1 MDKYIQLFIQ
11 HLQNERRLSAHTV
24 LSYQNDLLQFQKF
37 LNTQFEILPHKAQAE
52 HIRSWMVALKEK
64 GIANRTINRKIATLR
79 SFYKFLLITDR
90 IKTNPAAK
98 IIAPKI
104 EKRLPVFVP
113 ENEMKNLFELI
124 EFEESEKG
132 LRDKLILQLFYFT
145 GMRRSELI
153 NLQITDIDLYNQ
165 SIKVLGKRNKERIVP
180 IHPTLNA
187 TIRQYLKQ
195 KEINN
200 CQTPYLFETEKHK
213 PLNPRTV
220 YTIVKKYL
228 NQVTTISKRSPHI
241 IRHTFATHMLS
252 NGADLNSIKEIL
264 GHTNLAATQV
274 YTHNTV
280 EKIKKIHKQA
290 HPRG

>member
-124 EFEESEKG
+124 EFALE
-132 LRDKLILQLFYFT
+132 I
-145 GMRRSELI
+145 RSC
-153 NLQITDIDLYNQ
+153 
-165 SIKVLGKRNKERIVP
+165 V
-180 IHPTLNA
+180 
-187 TIRQYLKQ
+187 
-195 KEINN
+195 
-200 CQTPYLFETEKHK
+200 
-213 PLNPRTV
+213 
-220 YTIVKKYL
+220 
-228 NQVTTISKRSPHI
+228 
-241 IRHTFATHMLS
+241 
-252 NGADLNSIKEIL
+252 
-264 GHTNLAATQV
+264 
-274 YTHNTV
+274 
-280 EKIKKIHKQA
+280 
-290 HPRG
+290 

>member
-79 SFYKFLLITDR
+79 SFYKFLLIPDR